1 MWRKH
6 IVKFLEYHE
15 PQMKKQ
21 TINYLLGYIEALLQ
35 TEQFNTKREIYE
47 KITKNLEKESKV
59 GDVSP
64 VQKSL
69 PRNLGRKRG
78 KV

>member
-21 TINYLLGYIEALLQ
+21 SINYLFGYIEALLQ
-35 TEQFNTKREIYE
+35 TEKFNTKREIYE
-47 KITKNLEKESKV
+47 KITKNLEKEAAMGKS
-59 GDVSP
+59 SP
-64 VQKSL
+64 VQKNL
-69 PRNLGRKRG
+69 PRNLARKRG